1 MILVRAV
8 HEPWNTH
15 RRLSKISSS
24 TLRNRQPHPVHTD
37 DDIDKDGGN
46 NAASQ
51 LLQELPYLSE
61 EAPPHSERFPGS
73 PLPTRP
79 AKPDPSIPD
88 PQTIILAFLTSA
100 SDKP

>member
-37 DDIDKDGGN
+37 DDIDNPDDTDDDVN
-46 NAASQ
+46 DSD
-51 LLQELPYLSE
+51 ESE
-61 EAPPHSERFPGS
+61 
-73 PLPTRP
+73 
-79 AKPDPSIPD
+79 
-88 PQTIILAFLTSA
+88 
-100 SDKP
+100 